1 MLDPLI
7 ASRAVHFASS
17 LVVAGIA
24 IFSTFVAQSVRLTSL
39 AARRQ
44 QKLMLGAL
52 ALAVFSG
59 ATWLLFLA
67 SRIAQTSVAEAI
79 GDGTA
84 WSVLTET
91 QFGRVWEA
99 RFAVAIL
106 LCCAWLVLPVRQT
119 RISYLSLAQAALATA
134 FVGMLA
140 WSGHAAGTLGFGGL
154 LHFGGDVFH
163 LVTAAAWVG
172 GLLPLLMF
180 LSPRIQRSEPTLAN
194 CYRVLRRF
202 SVLAAWSVALLAGS
216 GALNTWFMTNGLR
229 NFLGT
234 EYGDLVLIKIVL
246 FVVLLS
252 FGAATGS
259 RLNCSPSARPRERTA
274 GHCGCSAPRLLLK
287 SP

>member
-24 IFSTFVAQSVRLTSL
+24 IFSAFVAQSVRLTSL
-39 AARRQ
+39 AARHQ

-52 ALAVFSG
+52 ALAVLSG

-67 SRIAQTSVAEAI
+67 SRIAQISVAEAI

-119 RISYLSLAQAALATA
+119 RISYLSLAQAAATA

-163 LVTAAAWVG
+163 L
-172 GLLPLLMF
+172 
-180 LSPRIQRSEPTLAN
+180 SS
-194 CYRVLRRF
+194 
-202 SVLAAWSVALLAGS
+202 
-216 GALNTWFMTNGLR
+216 
-229 NFLGT
+229 LG
-234 EYGDLVLIKIVL
+234 
-246 FVVLLS
+246 
-252 FGAATGS
+252 
-259 RLNCSPSARPRERTA
+259 R
-274 GHCGCSAPRLLLK
+274 
-287 SP
+287 

>member
-180 LSPRIQRSEPTLAN
+180 LGPRVRGSEPSLAD
-194 CYRVLRRF
+194 CYKVLKRF
-202 SVLAAWSVALLAGS
+202 SALAACSVAVLAGS
-216 GALNTWFMTNGLR
+216 GVLNRIRRACPRQSRPLYRDAGLWR
-229 NFLGT
+229 SQP
-234 EYGDLVLIKIVL
+234 
-246 FVVLLS
+246 LLAH
-252 FGAATGS
+252 AAIASNRRCHG
-259 RLNCSPSARPRERTA
+259 RGQPVATA
-274 GHCGCSAPRLLLK
+274 AQRFRFA
-287 SP
+287 